1 MESQALR
8 CRAPLP
14 VAVAVMVSL
23 MLAFSQDAVAFTPE
37 SREVKRVVARAIKFL
52 ESDAAKD
59 NRLGARALVGM
70 ALLKHGAKPEHP
82 KVVQAVEAIQKTIS
96 AAGDPAAITADIYSV
111 GLSIIF
117 LVTLD
122 PSKYHSEIEA
132 LLDCLDVRQKKHG
145 GWGYPNKETGDTSM
159 TQYGV
164 LGSWEALQAG
174 FDVAPESVEG
184 VATWLLKT
192 QDPSGAFGYQGKV
205 SKNFEPVKQA
215 AVRPSMA
222 VAGLGSVY
230 ICADLL
236 GLSAP
241 ARKDDDLPPAMEEV
255 KPKERAGLRVRGT
268 RIDPRLVRRAQA
280 RGDRWVADNFEIGP
294 PQWTYYYLYALER
307 YQSFREAA
315 VGKSSREPQ
324 WYNEGVRFL
333 MDKQKDNGSWQ
344 SNSGAV
350 AGTAFGV
357 LFLSRSTKKRIER
370 ARGLGTGTLVGG
382 RGLPTDTRRV
392 EVRRGKVVTESPA
405 GLAESLLEVL
415 KKPGGLRDPG
425 VIEGLVE
432 LPVEESR
439 ALISEH
445 AAKLRELARDSS
457 PEARRAAVSALVRS
471 GSLDNV
477 PTLIYALPDPDPAV
491 VREAR
496 DGLRRISR
504 RIGGFGLPNEPS
516 EEERRRAIDNWK
528 AWYLAIRPDAQFE
541 D

>member
-477 PTLIYALPDPDPAV
+477 PTLIYALTDPDPAV